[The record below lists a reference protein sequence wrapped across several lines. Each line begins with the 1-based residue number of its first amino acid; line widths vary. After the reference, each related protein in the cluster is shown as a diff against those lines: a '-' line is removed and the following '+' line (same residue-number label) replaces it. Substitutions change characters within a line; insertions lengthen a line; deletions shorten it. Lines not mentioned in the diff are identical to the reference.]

1 MGTLSHVKSR
11 ELLWDFM
18 EYCLKNPE
26 LRFWQALVNWSSFN
40 YLFGSQQDTLEDAL
54 AYGAEKMDDVFY
66 KEDK

>member
-1 MGTLSHVKSR
+1 
-11 ELLWDFM
+11 M